1 MGNAKEDS
9 NHPDMKFLWEIMVPT
24 ISNDGKPFR
33 TRYHRVWD
41 KKVRE
46 IANGLTIMHPVRG
59 QWISSTGDLHSERNI
74 PVRIACT
81 REQIIQ
87 IMKLTKSYYFQE
99 EVMAY
104 KVSEEVIFLSG
115 VL

>member
-1 MGNAKEDS
+1 
-9 NHPDMKFLWEIMVPT
+9 MVPT

-41 KKVRE
+41 AKVRE
-46 IANGLTIMHPVRG
+46 IANGLTIFHPVKG

-81 REQIIQ
+81 REQIIE
-87 IMKLTKSYYFQE
+87 IMRMTKKYYSQE
-99 EVMAY
+99 EIMAY
-104 KVSEEVIFLSG
+104 KVSEEVLFLSE
-115 VL
+115 VDKPTNPSYMSHYWS